1 MGVYVIHIDGHSSIS
16 ELKITATDKR
26 TAIELIKSA
35 TLDGAPVVTGDNFKF
50 IHIVKE
56 Q

>member
-1 MGVYVIHIDGHSSIS
+1 MAVYVFHVDGVSSYS
-16 ELKITATDKR
+16 ELKITATDER
-26 TAIELIKSA
+26 TAVELIKQA
-35 TLDGAPVVTGDNFKF
+35 TLGGTPLVTEDNFKF